1 MDSYYVAWIYGLA
14 GSGKSAVAVSLA
26 ERLRKMDSQVTLA
39 LTFHCVKGQETSNT
53 FQLVPTICYHL
64 AQCVP
69 QYAKALVDIFEKDAS
84 LHAGSIPIRE
94 QLSRFLQP
102 LYKMDQN
109 QYATSTYIIIDGL
122 DEWGKP
128 ADQYIFLENLQSHL
142 QKIGRIY
149 IVVTSRQERD
159 IARAMN
165 NSSIVQS
172 FNLTAS
178 YPAHQDIAKFFE
190 MHFGIK
196 TAHKISGHDIDAL
209 TKKAGNLFLWANTAV
224 NYLEMQYSLKMGVET
239 LLNTKEQT
247 ARDIIEN
254 PYSEL
259 YDLYAAC
266 RDNRTVDSSL
276 VPYLDLL
283 VVPAESLTITPSYSA
298 HVSDSEEPEFDCT
311 DLAHAWDTVD
321 KTYVHRRVADTPSA
335 WFDCHN
341 QPCPNATESHSI
353 QTERRTGRSRRLLIP
368 LSQIETFEQNP
379 STSSLPIT
387 APPPRFGRTSNPTS
401 SRASPA
407 LIAPFPRRPVDTDV
421 VISAVGQ
428 ALIPTRAES
437 VPEPIRVDT
446 PPNPSIQPDP
456 EMAQITGQD
465 VLRAINDL
473 AANQAALQQVVTDVV
488 TSMNNN
494 KGVSK
499 PHNYNGV
506 GSEDARRF
514 LAAFEV
520 WAQGVPNLRSL
531 TGNEP
536 VKSAISFLEG
546 DAAIWATPIAENI
559 SAHTSN
565 NNVPLTY
572 PDWADFR
579 AAFTA
584 RFETADPVTD
594 AKNML
599 KALYQGK
606 NSVAAYAATFK
617 QYSERTG
624 YSDTDLRDK
633 FYEHLTD
640 RVKDGLVHSQA
651 NTSLLANLITEATRI
666 DNRINE
672 RFRQKT
678 PFKAVTPATHH
689 FQPIN
694 APFVAHRDP
703 NAMDVDATRTVT
715 NKSSDDYR
723 RFMTG
728 RCYGCGSKNHRKADG
743 HHERDV

>member
-1 MDSYYVAWIYGLA
+1 MIPEGKHSTRLVASDSAPLLVFNNDNTLLLLSPPI
-14 GSGKSAVAVSLA
+14 
-26 ERLRKMDSQVTLA
+26 RLS
-39 LTFHCVKGQETSNT
+39 T
-53 FQLVPTICYHL
+53 FQ
-64 AQCVP
+64 
-69 QYAKALVDIFEKDAS
+69 S
-84 LHAGSIPIRE
+84 
-94 QLSRFLQP
+94 
-102 LYKMDQN
+102 
-109 QYATSTYIIIDGL
+109 
-122 DEWGKP
+122 
-128 ADQYIFLENLQSHL
+128 
-142 QKIGRIY
+142 
-149 IVVTSRQERD
+149 VVT
-159 IARAMN
+159 
-165 NSSIVQS
+165 
-172 FNLTAS
+172 T
-178 YPAHQDIAKFFE
+178 
-190 MHFGIK
+190 
-196 TAHKISGHDIDAL
+196 
-209 TKKAGNLFLWANTAV
+209 
-224 NYLEMQYSLKMGVET
+224 
-239 LLNTKEQT
+239 
-247 ARDIIEN
+247 
-254 PYSEL
+254 
-259 YDLYAAC
+259 
-266 RDNRTVDSSL
+266 
-276 VPYLDLL
+276 
-283 VVPAESLTITPSYSA
+283 A
-298 HVSDSEEPEFDCT
+298 HVSDSEDPEYDCT
-311 DLAHAWDTVD
+311 NLAHAWDTVD

-353 QTERRTGRSRRLLIP
+353 QTERRTGRTRRLLIP

-379 STSSLPIT
+379 PTSSLPIT

-428 ALIPTRAES
+428 GLIPTRAES
-437 VPEPIRVDT
+437 VPKPIRVDT
-446 PPNPSIQPDP
+446 PLTLLSNPIPKWHKSPDK
-456 EMAQITGQD
+456 MSFAT
-465 VLRAINDL
+465 
-473 AANQAALQQVVTDVV
+473 LQQIVQDVV

-565 NNVPLTY
+565 NNIPLTY
-572 PDWADFR
+572 PNWADFR
-579 AAFTA
+579 AAFVA

-594 AKNML
+594 AKSML

-606 NSVAAYAATFK
+606 NSVASYAATFK
-617 QYSERTG
+617 QYSDRTG
-624 YSDTDLRDK
+624 YSDVDLRDK
-633 FYEHLTD
+633 FYDHLTD
-640 RVKDGLVHSQA
+640 RVKDSLVHSNA
-651 NTSLLANLITEATRI
+651 NTSSLANLIAEATRI

-672 RFRQKT
+672 RVRQKM

>member
-1 MDSYYVAWIYGLA
+1 MGFARSKGMYKDMDNHQIFALFILA
-14 GSGKSAVAVSLA
+14 HGSSS
-26 ERLRKMDSQVTLA
+26 
-39 LTFHCVKGQETSNT
+39 
-53 FQLVPTICYHL
+53 P
-64 AQCVP
+64 
-69 QYAKALVDIFEKDAS
+69 AS
-84 LHAGSIPIRE
+84 
-94 QLSRFLQP
+94 
-102 LYKMDQN
+102 
-109 QYATSTYIIIDGL
+109 
-122 DEWGKP
+122 
-128 ADQYIFLENLQSHL
+128 
-142 QKIGRIY
+142 
-149 IVVTSRQERD
+149 
-159 IARAMN
+159 
-165 NSSIVQS
+165 
-172 FNLTAS
+172 
-178 YPAHQDIAKFFE
+178 
-190 MHFGIK
+190 
-196 TAHKISGHDIDAL
+196 
-209 TKKAGNLFLWANTAV
+209 
-224 NYLEMQYSLKMGVET
+224 
-239 LLNTKEQT
+239 
-247 ARDIIEN
+247 
-254 PYSEL
+254 
-259 YDLYAAC
+259 
-266 RDNRTVDSSL
+266 
-276 VPYLDLL
+276 LL
-283 VVPAESLTITPSYSA
+283 VVPAESFTITSSYSA
-298 HVSDSEEPEFDCT
+298 HVSDSEDPEYDCT
-311 DLAHAWDTVD
+311 NLAHAWDTVD

-353 QTERRTGRSRRLLIP
+353 QTERRTGRTRRLLIP

-379 STSSLPIT
+379 PTSSLPIT

-446 PPNPSIQPDP
+446 PPNPPIQPDP
-456 EMAQITGQD
+456 VMAQVTGQD
-465 VLRAINDL
+465 VLRALNDL
-473 AANQAALQQVVTDVV
+473 ATNQAALQRVVTDVV

-499 PHNYNGV
+499 PHNYNGI

-520 WAQGVPNLRSL
+520 WAQGIPNLRAL

-633 FYEHLTD
+633 FYDHLTD

-678 PFKAVTPATHH
+678 PFKAVTPATHSL
-689 FQPIN
+689 QPIN
-694 APFVAHRDP
+694 APFIAHRDP

>member
-1 MDSYYVAWIYGLA
+1 MCNNLGAISISETNREHNLSKHIDTKYLFTRDIVKKKKVAIFHVSSSQNVA
-14 GSGKSAVAVSLA
+14 NIMTKSLPKDKHRRIVS
-26 ERLRKMDSQVTLA
+26 A
-39 LTFHCVKGQETSNT
+39 L
-53 FQLVPTICYHL
+53 
-64 AQCVP
+64 
-69 QYAKALVDIFEKDAS
+69 
-84 LHAGSIPIRE
+84 
-94 QLSRFLQP
+94 
-102 LYKMDQN
+102 
-109 QYATSTYIIIDGL
+109 GL
-122 DEWGKP
+122 DWKSQDVRGSVKSEVSVSSV
-128 ADQYIFLENLQSHL
+128 Y
-142 QKIGRIY
+142 
-149 IVVTSRQERD
+149 TSVR
-159 IARAMN
+159 
-165 NSSIVQS
+165 
-172 FNLTAS
+172 
-178 YPAHQDIAKFFE
+178 
-190 MHFGIK
+190 
-196 TAHKISGHDIDAL
+196 
-209 TKKAGNLFLWANTAV
+209 
-224 NYLEMQYSLKMGVET
+224 
-239 LLNTKEQT
+239 
-247 ARDIIEN
+247 
-254 PYSEL
+254 
-259 YDLYAAC
+259 
-266 RDNRTVDSSL
+266 
-276 VPYLDLL
+276 
-283 VVPAESLTITPSYSA
+283 VVPAESLTITSSYSA
-298 HVSDSEEPEFDCT
+298 HVSDSEDPEYDCT

-353 QTERRTGRSRRLLIP
+353 QTERRTGRSRCLLIP

-387 APPPRFGRTSNPTS
+387 APPLRFGRTSNPTS

-456 EMAQITGQD
+456 EMAQISGQD

-499 PHNYNGV
+499 PHNYNGI

-678 PFKAVTPATHH
+678 PFKAVTPATHSL
-689 FQPIN
+689 QPIN
-694 APFVAHRDP
+694 APFIAHRDP

-715 NKSSDDYR
+715 GKSSDDYR

-728 RCYGCGSKNHRKADG
+728 KCYGCGSRNHLSA
-743 HHERDV
+743 VVSI

>member
-1 MDSYYVAWIYGLA
+1 MRTFRSIVESHPMSKPAPHKKERPTLTGSVRGDILFLSSLLHRKQAIGQPAGPKERTSEGCNDADNDDNDNETPEIERSLLAYVCNILILGGQDSPLVHDVHAVCGRIESQVIECLVFSKNTPVLTSTSSIPALEEPQHGTLKQIDDVENAERGRLLLDHWGDKE
-14 GSGKSAVAVSLA
+14 KSEYWKESYTLEEHLRDVFQALSHVAVTEEYEEAAWEFMYLIHRRAFRKISARIQEVYSRYRSSSPFDQLA
-26 ERLRKMDSQVTLA
+26 QVVIAETFPLISTPYKSNVKLQKGDLQILNRFQFPGFNGNLELGDLPPGEYTL
-39 LTFHCVKGQETSNT
+39 CVKSQNIGKWLKG
-53 FQLVPTICYHL
+53 FGKL
-64 AQCVP
+64 
-69 QYAKALVDIFEKDAS
+69 
-84 LHAGSIPIRE
+84 LH
-94 QLSRFLQP
+94 FLQTVYP
-102 LYKMDQN
+102 L
-109 QYATSTYIIIDGL
+109 
-122 DEWGKP
+122 P
-128 ADQYIFLENLQSHL
+128 AD
-142 QKIGRIY
+142 
-149 IVVTSRQERD
+149 V
-159 IARAMN
+159 
-165 NSSIVQS
+165 
-172 FNLTAS
+172 
-178 YPAHQDIAKFFE
+178 
-190 MHFGIK
+190 
-196 TAHKISGHDIDAL
+196 
-209 TKKAGNLFLWANTAV
+209 KKLPGGSKWDPP
-224 NYLEMQYSLKMGVET
+224 EPRK
-239 LLNTKEQT
+239 
-247 ARDIIEN
+247 
-254 PYSEL
+254 
-259 YDLYAAC
+259 
-266 RDNRTVDSSL
+266 
-276 VPYLDLL
+276 
-283 VVPAESLTITPSYSA
+283 VVPAESVTITSSYSA
-298 HVSDSEEPEFDCT
+298 HVSDSEDPEYDCT
-311 DLAHAWDTVD
+311 NLAHAWDTVD

-353 QTERRTGRSRRLLIP
+353 QTERRTGRTRRLLIP

-379 STSSLPIT
+379 PTPSLPIT

-437 VPEPIRVDT
+437 IPEPIRVDT
-446 PPNPSIQPDP
+446 PPNSPIQPDP
-456 EMAQITGQD
+456 EMAQISGQD
-465 VLRAINDL
+465 VLRALNNL
-473 AANQAALQQVVTDVV
+473 ATNQAALQRVVTDVV

-499 PHNYNGV
+499 PHNYNGI

-520 WAQGVPNLRSL
+520 WAQGIPNLRAL
-531 TGNEP
+531 TGNKP

-624 YSDTDLRDK
+624 YSDTDLR
-633 FYEHLTD
+633 
-640 RVKDGLVHSQA
+640 
-651 NTSLLANLITEATRI
+651 
-666 DNRINE
+666 
-672 RFRQKT
+672 
-678 PFKAVTPATHH
+678 
-689 FQPIN
+689 
-694 APFVAHRDP
+694 
-703 NAMDVDATRTVT
+703 
-715 NKSSDDYR
+715 
-723 RFMTG
+723 
-728 RCYGCGSKNHRKADG
+728 
-743 HHERDV
+743 

>member
-1 MDSYYVAWIYGLA
+1 M
-14 GSGKSAVAVSLA
+14 
-26 ERLRKMDSQVTLA
+26 M
-39 LTFHCVKGQETSNT
+39 SN
-53 FQLVPTICYHL
+53 FN
-64 AQCVP
+64 
-69 QYAKALVDIFEKDAS
+69 AKHS
-84 LHAGSIPIRE
+84 P
-94 QLSRFLQP
+94 
-102 LYKMDQN
+102 
-109 QYATSTYIIIDGL
+109 
-122 DEWGKP
+122 
-128 ADQYIFLENLQSHL
+128 
-142 QKIGRIY
+142 
-149 IVVTSRQERD
+149 
-159 IARAMN
+159 
-165 NSSIVQS
+165 
-172 FNLTAS
+172 
-178 YPAHQDIAKFFE
+178 
-190 MHFGIK
+190 
-196 TAHKISGHDIDAL
+196 
-209 TKKAGNLFLWANTAV
+209 
-224 NYLEMQYSLKMGVET
+224 
-239 LLNTKEQT
+239 
-247 ARDIIEN
+247 
-254 PYSEL
+254 
-259 YDLYAAC
+259 
-266 RDNRTVDSSL
+266 
-276 VPYLDLL
+276 
-283 VVPAESLTITPSYSA
+283 VVPAELLTITPSYSA
-298 HVSDSEEPEFDCT
+298 HVSDSEESEFDCT
-311 DLAHAWDTVD
+311 ESSHAWDTVD
-321 KTYVHRRVADTPSA
+321 KTYVHRRRADKPSE

-341 QPCPNATESHSI
+341 QPCPNATESQSI
-353 QTERRTGRSRRLLIP
+353 QTERRTGKTKRLLIP
-368 LSQIETFEQNP
+368 IAQIEAFNQN
-379 STSSLPIT
+379 
-387 APPPRFGRTSNPTS
+387 PPPRFGRTSIPSS

-407 LIAPFPRRPVDTDV
+407 LIAPIPRRPVDTDV

-437 VPEPIRVDT
+437 VPEPLEFVPIESIEFPEIWRRDEPIRVDT
-446 PPNPSIQPDP
+446 PPNPPTQPNP
-456 EMAQITGQD
+456 VMAQVTGQD
-465 VLRAINDL
+465 VLRALNDL
-473 AANQAALQQVVTDVV
+473 AANQAALQRVVTDVV

-494 KGVSK
+494 KG
-499 PHNYNGV
+499 NGWDQFCY
-506 GSEDARRF
+506 SRF

-520 WAQGVPNLRSL
+520 WAQGIPNLRAL

-672 RFRQKT
+672 RFRQKM
-678 PFKAVTPATHH
+678 PFKAVTPATHSL
-689 FQPIN
+689 QPIN
-694 APFVAHRDP
+694 APFIAHRDP

-715 NKSSDDYR
+715 GKSSDDYQ

-728 RCYGCGSKNHRKADG
+728 KCYGCGSRNHRKADG